1 MEWDEL
7 TGYPGELGNRKL
19 VKERIW
25 AIDIFAV
32 NKSQRDEFAY
42 KIFNEL
48 DDGVPVY
55 NYNEGFPEQGIT
67 PSRLG
72 TLIPLIR
79 RIKNIPVDPD
89 LVVELYYRAEVIL
102 TATYDQF

>member
-1 MEWDEL
+1 M
-7 TGYPGELGNRKL
+7 TGYQGELGNRKL
-19 VKERIW
+19 VKTRIW
-25 AIDIFAV
+25 FIDIFAV

-67 PSRLG
+67 PTRLG
-72 TLIPLIR
+72 ALLPLSR
-79 RIKNIPVDPD
+79 RIKNIPVDSS
-89 LVVELYYRAEVIL
+89 LVDEMYYRAEIVF
-102 TATYDQF
+102 TAYYDQF